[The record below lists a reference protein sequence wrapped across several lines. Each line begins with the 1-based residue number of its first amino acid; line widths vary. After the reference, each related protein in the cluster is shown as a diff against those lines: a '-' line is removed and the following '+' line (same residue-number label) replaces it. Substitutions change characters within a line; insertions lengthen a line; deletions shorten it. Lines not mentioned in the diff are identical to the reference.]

1 MISSATPNPPLPS
14 PSPVNGPYTGG
25 ARPRARHPE
34 SWIDELEATLND
46 KEATDLEALRSR
58 LSDQLR
64 ATRRSLRDASD
75 NASDLMRET
84 LDCTEEYIHARPW
97 QAIGLV
103 AGAAFLFGVVVGRQ

>member
-1 MISSATPNPPLPS
+1 MATTNTPLPS
-14 PSPVNGPYTGG
+14 DFPENGPDDSG
-25 ARPRARHPE
+25 ARRRARHPE

-46 KEATDLEALRSR
+46 KESTDLEALKLR
-58 LSDQLR
+58 LAEQLR
-64 ATRRSLRDASD
+64 ATRRNLRDASD
-75 NASDLMRET
+75 NAGDLMRET